1 MINQICIKISEVI
14 LSVLALETEIKDN
27 VICHPQKYYGS
38 IHRLLSGVLGV
49 VAHHNLN
56 YKPTS
61 GVADVFQNLEASLS
75 LDCFFIQNFKK
86 SSKNEQDALNQFL
99 VWLEAKN
106 FDSIKLSDLYELMLS
121 LEFPIKDGAIVEDYE
136 GEILDTIGSFYT
148 PKDLADKCVELTLDN
163 YILQNT
169 GIEQFSIADKNQPQT
184 QQVAEL
190 LKKST
195 YADNSCGTGSFILAI
210 LRYVDEHF
218 SSHSDE
224 IKKTIVLNFEAIEAD
239 SLALE
244 IAKIE
249 VLSKINRIDLYSE
262 VSSNFIHGN
271 PILGPTQTNSSFAYS
286 DDFYYHNG
294 LAIDPANLKNSDV
307 ILGNPPWGE
316 VGFDLAYFCRVILPK
331 MNEVKSQD
339 DLERVLGGLETS
351 HPNLFD
357 WLLEHEEANDLA
369 VDEIYEDKR
378 FQNST
383 NGGLHTNVLFTELC
397 DSLSTENGSVG
408 LVLKGST
415 LSDSQNKRL
424 LNLLSDRN
432 RIQGRFDFLNTLQV
446 FNIDKDEEFS
456 ILILGSNNSGELVRK
471 TGLTQ
476 LAEV

>member
-1 MINQICIKISEVI
+1 
-14 LSVLALETEIKDN
+14 
-27 VICHPQKYYGS
+27 
-38 IHRLLSGVLGV
+38 
-49 VAHHNLN
+49 
-56 YKPTS
+56 
-61 GVADVFQNLEASLS
+61 
-75 LDCFFIQNFKK
+75 
-86 SSKNEQDALNQFL
+86 
-99 VWLEAKN
+99 
-106 FDSIKLSDLYELMLS
+106 
-121 LEFPIKDGAIVEDYE
+121 
-136 GEILDTIGSFYT
+136 
-148 PKDLADKCVELTLDN
+148 
-163 YILQNT
+163 
-169 GIEQFSIADKNQPQT
+169 
-184 QQVAEL
+184 
-190 LKKST
+190 
-195 YADNSCGTGSFILAI
+195 
-210 LRYVDEHF
+210 
-218 SSHSDE
+218 
-224 IKKTIVLNFEAIEAD
+224 
-239 SLALE
+239 
-244 IAKIE
+244 
-249 VLSKINRIDLYSE
+249 
-262 VSSNFIHGN
+262 
-271 PILGPTQTNSSFAYS
+271 
-286 DDFYYHNG
+286 
-294 LAIDPANLKNSDV
+294 
-307 ILGNPPWGE
+307 
-316 VGFDLAYFCRVILPK
+316 

-351 HPNLFD
+351 HPYLFD